1 MDRIYIPTLG
11 RVDKQIFYN
20 FIPDKWKKMVTL
32 VVQKD
37 ERGLYELDC
46 DYFVTE
52 NNIGLAKTEELI
64 CRHAGKIRYIIS
76 DDDISLYRRNSKYY
90 WRHGGTSNMP
100 GCKRKF
106 INEDWDNMIEDF
118 NKSHNDGIV
127 MCGSRH
133 ESLPPRTTYGGHFE
147 SGPCFGIYSVD
158 GNIFSN
164 IIDDVDFTF
173 APLASDLNL
182 TMEVLTRGYRI
193 RLFDKYL
200 YDQGVRFATG
210 GKGTYDE
217 RIKIEDN
224 DMRKLQKK
232 YPKYIISQ
240 NKRDKNGRLKYT
252 RKWSKAYHDSIMTEN
267 NE

>member
-20 FIPDKWKKMVTL
+20 SIPDKLKKIVIL

-37 ERGLYELDC
+37 ERDLYELDC
-46 DYFVTE
+46 DYFVTD

-64 CRHAGKIRYIIS
+64 FYHAGKIRYIVS

-100 GCKRKF
+100 GSKRKF
-106 INEDWDNMIEDF
+106 IDEDWDDMIEDF
-118 NKSHNDGIV
+118 NKSHNEGIV
-127 MCGSRH
+127 MCGLRH
-133 ESLPPRTTYGGHFE
+133 ESLPPRTTYGGHYGP
-147 SGPCFGIYSVD
+147 GPCFGIYSID
-158 GNIFSN
+158 GTIFSK
-164 IIDDVDFTF
+164 IIDDIDFTF
-173 APLASDLNL
+173 APLASDINL
-182 TMEVLTRGYRI
+182 MMEVLTKGYKNK
-193 RLFDKYL
+193 LFDKYL
-200 YDQGVRFATG
+200 YDQGVRFAAG

-217 RIKIEDN
+217 RIKKEDY

-232 YPKYIISQ
+232 YPKYIIPQ

-252 RKWSKAYHDSIMTEN
+252 RRWHKAYQDSIMTEN